1 MLEHVDAEHDVVL
14 VGVERDPLE
23 IHDAVLVGAR
33 RAAALR
39 LDHVDADDVARPRDL
54 EALPAGLDV
63 EDLERLSRGRIESR
77 NRSASAHSTSPRPD
91 RPPKAG
97 EIRGPWLDKAL
108 LRGAHSGHGRYG
120 APRPL
125 L

>member
-23 IHDAVLVGAR
+23 IHDAVLVCAG

-63 EDLERLSRGRIESR
+63 EDLEKAVARK
-77 NRSASAHSTSPRPD
+77 D
-91 RPPKAG
+91 RVEEPLGVGPLDIATTGPPAQG
-97 EIRGPWLDKAL
+97 GGD
-108 LRGAHSGHGRYG
+108 
-120 APRPL
+120 
-125 L
+125 